1 MTKKDSSKDQINALL
16 EEYKMFTQ
24 ENNLPGCSAEELIIE
39 ADLTNAQKEF
49 LADFITRWDKA
60 MADHYLG
67 WLSVSAFRL
76 VTVSRRS
83 LSDFLVTT

>member
-1 MTKKDSSKDQINALL
+1 
-16 EEYKMFTQ
+16 MFTQ
-24 ENNLPGCSAEELIIE
+24 ENNLRGCSAEELLIE

-67 WLSVSAFRL
+67 
-76 VTVSRRS
+76 
-83 LSDFLVTT
+83 